1 MKEVKQYKCD
11 HCGALY
17 ANKSE
22 CEVCEGQHA
31 IPRKIVEV
39 LHIVKGVYP
48 TRIDVELTTAKSGA
62 MRLGGDSA

>member
-22 CEVCEGQHA
+22 CEVCKVQHA

-39 LHIVKGVYP
+39 LHIVKGVY
-48 TRIDVELTTAKSGA
+48 TQRIDVEFDNGA
-62 MRLGGDSA
+62 FRSYEISR